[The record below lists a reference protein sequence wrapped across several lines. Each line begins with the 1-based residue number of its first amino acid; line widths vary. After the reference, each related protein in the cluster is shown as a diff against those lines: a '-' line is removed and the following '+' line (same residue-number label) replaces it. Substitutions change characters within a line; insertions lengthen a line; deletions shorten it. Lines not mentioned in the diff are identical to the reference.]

1 VRLPDA
7 VRARRARLLVSDK
20 SVNLGSEGR
29 WARFEL
35 GSITDHEVA
44 VIE

>member
-1 VRLPDA
+1 V
-7 VRARRARLLVSDK
+7 VSGTT
-20 SVNLGSEGR
+20 VNLGKDGR

-35 GSITDHEVA
+35 GSITEHEVA

>member
-1 VRLPDA
+1 
-7 VRARRARLLVSDK
+7 LLVSDK
-20 SVNLGSEGR
+20 TVNLGNDDR

-44 VIE
+44 VIEQ